1 MDKAKRTHVDRQRP
15 AKDLLRVIHILQANK
30 SFGVTAEAI
39 AREMEVSVRTVKRWL
54 SAIKD
59 IEPDLS
65 YRNVSETRSN
75 LWYLPKAKTRLT
87 PATADQLSSLNT
99 ISKLL
104 KSHGYQEYGRTIDE
118 LSDSFKASLETKQIT
133 KIDPDLEVLD
143 ESVRVVHHP
152 GPKGVYEPLL
162 RTALLEAILLE
173 HQVQFTYKNTSDTKI
188 DEKHVSPLGI
198 TLGPRLYLVARDE
211 NVQAIRNYAL
221 TGISDLKILDQPIG
235 QIDFDLDDYVL
246 RSFGAFHDGIFL
258 RWKLT
263 FKPEAAP
270 ALHKYEF
277 HPTQKQKILG
287 TGEIE
292 ISFHCESLR
301 EVALECFKW
310 SHQLVSVRPKLLAD
324 AIAKIIH
331 EMQSVTK

>member
-1 MDKAKRTHVDRQRP
+1 MDKTKRSNVDRQRP

-39 AREMEVSVRTVKRWL
+39 AKEMEVSIRTVKRWL

-87 PATADQLSSLNT
+87 PASADQLSSLNT
-99 ISKLL
+99 ISQLL
-104 KSHGYQEYGRTIDE
+104 KSHGYEEYSKTIDE

-133 KIDPDLEVLD
+133 RIDPDLEVLV

-173 HQVQFTYKNTSDTKI
+173 QQIQFSYKNTSNTKEE
-188 DEKHVSPLGI
+188 EKQVSPLGI
-198 TLGPRLYLVARDE
+198 ALGPRVYLVARDE
-211 NVQAIRNYAL
+211 HIQALRNYAL

-235 QIDFDLDDYVL
+235 QVDFNLDDYVSK
-246 RSFGAFHDGIFL
+246 SFGAFHDGIFL
-258 RWKLT
+258 KWKLT

-270 ALHKYEF
+270 SLHKYEF
-277 HPTQKQKILG
+277 HPTQKLKTLD

-292 ISFHCESLR
+292 ISFHCESVR

-310 SHQLVSVRPKLLAD
+310 SHHLVSIKPNLLAD
-324 AIAKIIH
+324 TISKIIS
-331 EMQSVTK
+331 EMQSIK